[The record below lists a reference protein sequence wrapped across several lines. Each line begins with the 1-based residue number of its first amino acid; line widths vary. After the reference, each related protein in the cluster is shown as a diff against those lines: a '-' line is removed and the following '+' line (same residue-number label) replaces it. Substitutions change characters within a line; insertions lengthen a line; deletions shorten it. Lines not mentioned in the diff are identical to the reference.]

1 MPGHSRS
8 ALAQLIDQEA
18 VLLNGRPAA
27 KSAKPAAG
35 DRLEVLLPDPE
46 PMNAEPENIPLDIV
60 YEDDR
65 LLVVNKP
72 KGMVVHPAPGNYQ
85 GTLVNA
91 LLYHC
96 AGSLS
101 GIGGQL
107 RPGIV
112 HRIDKNTSGLLVVAK
127 DDAAHTALSAQMAC
141 HSIHRLYQAVVYGG
155 FKQDSGFVEGNIGR
169 SPQDRKKMALV
180 ARGGKPAYTGWQVL
194 DRYKGFTHLQLQLKT
209 GRTHQIRVHMASI
222 GRGRCL
228 RAPGGDP
235 QPGRPVP
242 ARQDF
247 GVRPSRNRGVYGVR
261 FPSAGVFHTVSAN
274 AEKGRT
280 MNKPLENLLVVCDI
294 DNTLVTAD
302 MELPACNL
310 EMIRLFCAMGGR
322 FTLATGRTP
331 VSARTAAA
339 GVPVNAPVIA
349 CGGGLIFDFDTGEV
363 ISRHTLDSRQGARLV
378 ADVLEKFPDT
388 GVEIMAGD
396 GDIYIVQSSAY
407 TDKHIR
413 DEQLACRYAPLEEV
427 PDGWLKILFADRPT
441 GVQNIAAFL
450 QNRSYAGLVP
460 VMTNHIYFEIMPEN
474 INKAAALREICQNIS
489 FPLANTVAIGDYYN
503 DIELLKAAGHSVA
516 MGNAPAEVKMAA
528 SETTGDC
535 REGGLASYLYRLIK
549 QNT

>member
-1 MPGHSRS
+1 MERFEFVCTADQAGSRLDKLLAECMPGHSRS
-8 ALAQLIDQEA
+8 ALAQLIAQEA

-35 DRLEVLLPDPE
+35 DRLEVLLPDPD

-222 GRGRCL
+222 GHPV
-228 RAPGGDP
+228 AGD
-235 QPGRPVP
+235 
-242 ARQDF
+242 D
-247 GVRPSRNRGVYGVR
+247 VYGPRAVIR
-261 FPSAGVFHTVSAN
+261 SLGGQCLHA
-274 AEKGRT
+274 K
-280 MNKPLENLLVVCDI
+280 
-294 DNTLVTAD
+294 TLGFVH
-302 MELPACNL
+302 P
-310 EMIRLFCAMGGR
+310 G
-322 FTLATGRTP
+322 
-331 VSARTAAA
+331 
-339 GVPVNAPVIA
+339 
-349 CGGGLIFDFDTGEV
+349 TGEYMEF
-363 ISRHTLDSRQGARLV
+363 DS
-378 ADVLEKFPDT
+378 
-388 GVEIMAGD
+388 
-396 GDIYIVQSSAY
+396 
-407 TDKHIR
+407 
-413 DEQLACRYAPLEEV
+413 PLPEY
-427 PDGWLKILFADRPT
+427 FT
-441 GVQNIAAFL
+441 QFL
-450 QNRSYAGLVP
+450 QTL
-460 VMTNHIYFEIMPEN
+460 
-474 INKAAALREICQNIS
+474 KRE
-489 FPLANTVAIGDYYN
+489 
-503 DIELLKAAGHSVA
+503 EL
-516 MGNAPAEVKMAA
+516 
-528 SETTGDC
+528 
-535 REGGLASYLYRLIK
+535 
-549 QNT
+549 

>member
-1 MPGHSRS
+1 M
-8 ALAQLIDQEA
+8 
-18 VLLNGRPAA
+18 
-27 KSAKPAAG
+27 K
-35 DRLEVLLPDPE
+35 
-46 PMNAEPENIPLDIV
+46 
-60 YEDDR
+60 
-65 LLVVNKP
+65 
-72 KGMVVHPAPGNYQ
+72 
-85 GTLVNA
+85 
-91 LLYHC
+91 
-96 AGSLS
+96 
-101 GIGGQL
+101 
-107 RPGIV
+107 
-112 HRIDKNTSGLLVVAK
+112 
-127 DDAAHTALSAQMAC
+127 
-141 HSIHRLYQAVVYGG
+141 
-155 FKQDSGFVEGNIGR
+155 
-169 SPQDRKKMALV
+169 
-180 ARGGKPAYTGWQVL
+180 
-194 DRYKGFTHLQLQLKT
+194 
-209 GRTHQIRVHMASI
+209 
-222 GRGRCL
+222 
-228 RAPGGDP
+228 
-235 QPGRPVP
+235 
-242 ARQDF
+242 
-247 GVRPSRNRGVYGVR
+247 
-261 FPSAGVFHTVSAN
+261 
-274 AEKGRT
+274 
-280 MNKPLENLLVVCDI
+280 KPLENLLVVCDI

-331 VSARTAAA
+331 ASARTAAA

-378 ADVLEKFPDT
+378 EDVLEKFPDT